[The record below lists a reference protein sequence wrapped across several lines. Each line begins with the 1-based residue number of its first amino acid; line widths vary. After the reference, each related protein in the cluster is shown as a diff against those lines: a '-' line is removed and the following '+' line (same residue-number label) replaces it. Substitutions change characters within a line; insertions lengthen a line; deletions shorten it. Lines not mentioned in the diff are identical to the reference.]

1 MGPFVAGVIA
11 LCVLLLLARGYL
23 RTSARTL
30 ASGMRFSGGLILA
43 LVTLALAITGRIGFA
58 FLTAT
63 GAWYLL
69 LGSEPPW
76 GNPYR
81 AYRSGPGGAEGNRQ
95 SGGGGSPPRANSMSR
110 SEALKVLGLEE
121 GATEEQVRS
130 AHRRLILQTH
140 PDKGG
145 TSYLAA
151 KINEA
156 KDVLIGRR

>member
-1 MGPFVAGVIA
+1 MGALVAGIIA
-11 LCVLLLLARGYL
+11 LFVLLLLARGYL
-23 RTSARTL
+23 STSARTL

-43 LVTLALAITGRIGFA
+43 LITLALAVTGRIGFA
-58 FLTAT
+58 FVTAT

-69 LGSEPPW
+69 FGSAPPW
-76 GNPYR
+76 GNPYG
-81 AYRSGPGGAEGNRQ
+81 AYRGGPGGTQGNRQ
-95 SGGGGSPPRANSMSR
+95 SGNGSPPRANSMTR
-110 SEALKVLGLEE
+110 AEALKVLGLEE
-121 GATEEQVRS
+121 GATEEQIRA

-156 KDVLIGRR
+156 KDVLLGRR

>member
-1 MGPFVAGVIA
+1 MGAVVAGVIA

-58 FLTAT
+58 FVTAT

-69 LGSEPPW
+69 FGSAPPW
-76 GNPYR
+76 GNPYG
-81 AYRSGPGGAEGNRQ
+81 AYRDGAGGPQGNRQ
-95 SGGGGSPPRANSMSR
+95 SGNSAPPRANSMSR
-110 SEALKVLGLEE
+110 SEALKVLGLDE
-121 GATEEQVRS
+121 GATEEQIRA
-130 AHRRLILQTH
+130 AHKRLILQTH

-145 TSYLAA
+145 TNYLAA

-156 KDVLIGRR
+156 KDALLGRR

>member
-1 MGPFVAGVIA
+1 MGPLIAGVIA
-11 LCVLLLLARGYL
+11 LLVLLLLARGYL

-30 ASGMRFSGGLILA
+30 ASGMRFSGGFILA
-43 LVTLALAITGRIGFA
+43 LITLALAITGRIGFA
-58 FLTAT
+58 FVTAT

-69 LGSEPPW
+69 FGSEPPW

-81 AYRSGPGGAEGNRQ
+81 AYRGGAGGPEGNRQ
-95 SGGGGSPPRANSMSR
+95 SGGPPPRGNSMSR
-110 SEALKVLGLEE
+110 AEALKVLGLDD
-121 GATEEQVRS
+121 GANEEQIRA
-130 AHRRLILQTH
+130 AHRRLIIQTH

-156 KDVLIGRR
+156 KDVLLGRR

>member
-1 MGPFVAGVIA
+1 MGAVVAGVIA

-23 RTSARTL
+23 ATSARTL

-43 LVTLALAITGRIGFA
+43 LITLALAVTGRIGFA
-58 FLTAT
+58 FVTAS

-69 LGSEPPW
+69 FGSAPPW
-76 GNPYR
+76 GTPYGGSGR
-81 AYRSGPGGAEGNRQ
+81 AGGPQGNRQ
-95 SGGGGSPPRANSMSR
+95 SGNSSPPRANSMSR
-110 SEALKVLGLEE
+110 VEALKVLGLEE
-121 GATEEQVRS
+121 GATEEEIR
-130 AHRRLILQTH
+130 ATHRRLILQTH

-156 KDVLIGRR
+156 KDVLLGRK